1 MEGFEIG
8 VIFVDFYCYCLSPD
22 ADTSN
27 DPTSGLALSL
37 DDTTSVL
44 TMEPDVE
51 RLMAIHGVTADMI
64 EGEQEKKTKSG
75 SVT

>member
-1 MEGFEIG
+1 MF
-8 VIFVDFYCYCLSPD
+8 LSPY

-27 DPTSGLALSL
+27 YPTSGLDFSL
-37 DDTTSVL
+37 DDTASVL

-75 SVT
+75 SIN